1 MHAKTVLNSK
11 GEYNRC
17 QLPRLRVKM
26 GVRDV
31 ADEVEIKEMTEA
43 DIFTSI
49 FEDRKRKKEKKK
61 EHHHQARNNRKTK
74 TRKKVSSKRVR
85 KVSSYYEHDDEDLEK
100 KSS

>member
-31 ADEVEIKEMTEA
+31 ADEVKIKEMTEA

-49 FEDRKRKKEKKK
+49 FEDRKRKGEKKK
-61 EHHHQARNNRKTK
+61 EPHQQTRKKRKTK
-74 TRKKVSSKRVR
+74 TRRKRKISKRVR
-85 KVSSYYEHDDEDLEK
+85 KVSSYQ
-100 KSS
+100 SNTMMRI